1 MSNNH
6 EERNEILVSLEAVL
20 VNEFRVYQSL
30 RDLTLEERQVL
41 LEGQGQNLM
50 SLVDKKE
57 ELLDELTQME
67 SKRNM
72 IIDRIMD
79 IFDVEQKHENLG
91 ELLDAIKA
99 EPIKRLQRLRQG
111 LVALQTEIR
120 DINRGNSALASLNL
134 EKISQLQNY
143 LFKLFTSTTQYQP
156 VGNQA
161 YADGPASWGM
171 DQRA

>member
-1 MSNNH
+1 MPENH
-6 EERNEILVSLEAVL
+6 EERNDVLISLEAIL

-41 LEGQGQNLM
+41 LEGRGQNLM
-50 SLVDKKE
+50 NLVDKKE

-67 SKRNM
+67 DKRNHL
-72 IIDRIMD
+72 IDRIAD
-79 IFDVEQKHENLG
+79 IFDISNKYENLG
-91 ELLDAIKA
+91 ELLELIRA

-120 DINRGNSALASLNL
+120 DINRGNAALASLNL
-134 EKISQLQNY
+134 EKITQLQNY
-143 LFKLFTSTTQYQP
+143 LFKLFTSTSQYQP
-156 VGNQA
+156 VGNQV

>member
-1 MSNNH
+1 MSENH
-6 EERNEILVSLEAVL
+6 EEKNDVLISLEAIL

-41 LEGQGQNLM
+41 LEGRGQNLM
-50 SLVDKKE
+50 NIVDKKE

-67 SKRNM
+67 SKRNLM
-72 IIDRIMD
+72 VDKIAD
-79 IFDVEQKHENLG
+79 IFDIQQKYENLG
-91 ELLDAIKA
+91 ELLDFIHA

-120 DINRGNSALASLNL
+120 DINRGNAALASLNL
-134 EKISQLQNY
+134 EKITQLQNY
-143 LFKLFTSTTQYQP
+143 LFKLFTSSAQYQP
-156 VGNQA
+156 AGSQV

>member
-1 MSNNH
+1 MPENH
-6 EERNEILVSLEAVL
+6 EERNEVLISLEAVL

-41 LEGQGQNLM
+41 LEGRGQNLM

-67 SKRNM
+67 AKRNHL
-72 IIDRIMD
+72 IDRIAD
-79 IFDVEQKHENLG
+79 IFDVSNKYENLG
-91 ELLDAIKA
+91 ELLELIRA
-99 EPIKRLQRLRQG
+99 EPTKRLQRLRQG

-120 DINRGNSALASLNL
+120 DINRGNAALASLNL
-134 EKISQLQNY
+134 EKITQLQNY
-143 LFKLFTSTTQYQP
+143 LFKLFTSTAQYQP
-156 VGNQA
+156 IGNQVF
-161 YADGPASWGM
+161 ADGPASWGM

>member
-1 MSNNH
+1 MPENH
-6 EERNEILVSLEAVL
+6 EERNDVLISLEAVL

-41 LEGQGQNLM
+41 LEGRGQNLM
-50 SLVDKKE
+50 SIVDKKE

-67 SKRNM
+67 TKRNQL
-72 IIDRIMD
+72 IDKIAD
-79 IFDVEQKHENLG
+79 IFDIQQNYENLG
-91 ELLDAIKA
+91 ELLDYIHA

-120 DINRGNSALASLNL
+120 DINRGNAALASLNL
-134 EKISQLQNY
+134 EKITQLQNY
-143 LFKLFTSTTQYQP
+143 LFKLFTSTSQYQP
-156 VGNQA
+156 VGGQV

>member
-1 MSNNH
+1 MSDNH
-6 EERNEILVSLEAVL
+6 EEKNEILVSLEAVL
-20 VNEFRVYQSL
+20 VNEFRVYQAL

-41 LEGQGQNLM
+41 LEGRGQNLM

-67 SKRNM
+67 SKRNS
-72 IIDRIMD
+72 IIDRLVD
-79 IFDVEQKHENLG
+79 IFEIDIKYENLG
-91 ELLDAIKA
+91 ELLDVIKA
-99 EPIKRLQRLRQG
+99 EPVRRLQRLRQG

-120 DINRGNSALASLNL
+120 DINRGNAALASLNL
-134 EKISQLQNY
+134 EKITQLQNY

-156 VGNQA
+156 VGTQA